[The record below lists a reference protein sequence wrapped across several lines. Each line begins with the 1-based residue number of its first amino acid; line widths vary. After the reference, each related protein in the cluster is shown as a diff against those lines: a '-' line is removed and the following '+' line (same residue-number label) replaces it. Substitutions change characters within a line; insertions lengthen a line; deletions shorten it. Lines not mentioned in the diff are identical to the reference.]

1 MLSVII
7 DQYSGRSRPSD
18 KRERGGHPDPE
29 KRGGGGGGGG
39 RPQKKFF
46 FPPGG
51 GRRPNKNFFQPFGT
65 QFGLKTRGVRAGYV
79 QFQKNNFTR
88 SEISQKRIE
97 ARYKN
102 VAETRK
108 C

>member
-1 MLSVII
+1 MSVII

-29 KRGGGGGGGG
+29 KRGGGGGGG
-39 RPQKKFF
+39 
-46 FPPGG
+46 
-51 GRRPNKNFFQPFGT
+51 PNKNFFKPFGPH
-65 QFGLKTRGVRAGYV
+65 FCLKKRGVGAGYV

>member
-1 MLSVII
+1 MSVII

-29 KRGGGGGGGG
+29 KRGGVGGGGG
-39 RPQKKFF
+39 P
-46 FPPGG
+46 
-51 GRRPNKNFFQPFGT
+51 RPNKIFFQPFGP
-65 QFGLKTRGVRAGYV
+65 QFGLKTRGVGAGYV

-88 SEISQKRIE
+88 SEISQKRSE